1 MDCNKKNCELAPE
14 TCEALVAAVGAANV
28 KATEGGVT
36 VTVCSTEQVAA
47 VAKIAKKAKVAAAVC
62 GNTPITVT
70 FSEAMQKV
78 EVVAEDYAVKAK
90 AGANFQALIDA
101 AAAKGLIMGAQPYH
115 ASRVTVGEW
124 MGSNTPGYGTYKYGT
139 AKDAVLNLEVVL
151 KDGTVIETGY
161 DDIGAYMSAYNLNQI
176 IAGSEGAIGIITSA
190 TLKAYP
196 AGVTKSFAYEIA
208 GGLAEADAAIQA
220 LIRHPNLKPM
230 RFTLQVADG
239 KTMLFLDYQGA
250 QAFVDA
256 DAAETDAILEANG
269 GKKSDAVY
277 KPACYKFKAVIP
289 IANLSKS
296 NAKMAMIVD
305 RYTALVSSDSMDDI
319 KATIEACG
327 GRKACG
333 WAFADGNIEKVHDE
347 TTSKFMRDLAGFLAE
362 PNVDSIAKSGDKLSR
377 EYNDAI
383 REKLVE
389 AVGAANVNESGPE
402 RLLYCHDLAPLP
414 KMAGIAFDNIPDVV
428 VRPSTTAQIA
438 AVMKVAYKHGIAVTP
453 RGNSTWGLGGAQP
466 AFRGIVCDC
475 SSKFNKVT
483 VDEKT
488 MTVKV
493 QSGATWKATLD
504 ACMAKGFIV
513 GSYPSSFPAATI
525 GAWLSTNGMGIGSFK
540 YGSAKDNVLDMEVIL
555 SNGEVLHTGYGDMG
569 NYNSGLNL
577 NQFFVGSEGTACIF
591 GTVTFRIHPMGVIH
605 PLAYDFEN
613 LADANPVIQ
622 AIIADPS
629 IRPLHIAWSDHYHFE
644 HQKMAGL
651 HAPDVHNLLLV
662 TYQGQENYVDMEIAV
677 TDEIAAKFG
686 GKRVDDAI
694 ASHEWDERCYE
705 FRARKVGIGEIPA
718 EVIVPAKTWGK
729 FVDEC
734 YTGFGVM
741 KMDIGGI
748 IGVMVDNQTTL
759 FMPYYFKDDELMTGM
774 LAFAFNMYLGD
785 RAEVYGGR
793 STGYGIF
800 FAGNLDAAHDANTVA
815 LMRELKTFLDPH
827 DVMNPGHLVC
837 GMTKFGIGMSHGL
850 SSFMFKMMQTIKKLM
865 PPEHNFENNIKRFK
879 FNKYTE
885 EKCEDRK
892 HVLGRGY
899 E

>member
-1 MDCNKKNCELAPE
+1 
-14 TCEALVAAVGAANV
+14 
-28 KATEGGVT
+28 
-36 VTVCSTEQVAA
+36 
-47 VAKIAKKAKVAAAVC
+47 
-62 GNTPITVT
+62 
-70 FSEAMQKV
+70 
-78 EVVAEDYAVKAK
+78 
-90 AGANFQALIDA
+90 
-101 AAAKGLIMGAQPYH
+101 
-115 ASRVTVGEW
+115 
-124 MGSNTPGYGTYKYGT
+124 
-139 AKDAVLNLEVVL
+139 
-151 KDGTVIETGY
+151 
-161 DDIGAYMSAYNLNQI
+161 
-176 IAGSEGAIGIITSA
+176 
-190 TLKAYP
+190 
-196 AGVTKSFAYEIA
+196 
-208 GGLAEADAAIQA
+208 
-220 LIRHPNLKPM
+220 
-230 RFTLQVADG
+230 
-239 KTMLFLDYQGA
+239 
-250 QAFVDA
+250 
-256 DAAETDAILEANG
+256 
-269 GKKSDAVY
+269 
-277 KPACYKFKAVIP
+277 
-289 IANLSKS
+289 
-296 NAKMAMIVD
+296 
-305 RYTALVSSDSMDDI
+305 
-319 KATIEACG
+319 
-327 GRKACG
+327 
-333 WAFADGNIEKVHDE
+333 
-347 TTSKFMRDLAGFLAE
+347 
-362 PNVDSIAKSGDKLSR
+362 
-377 EYNDAI
+377 
-383 REKLVE
+383 
-389 AVGAANVNESGPE
+389 
-402 RLLYCHDLAPLP
+402 
-414 KMAGIAFDNIPDVV
+414 
-428 VRPSTTAQIA
+428 
-438 AVMKVAYKHGIAVTP
+438 
-453 RGNSTWGLGGAQP
+453 
-466 AFRGIVCDC
+466 
-475 SSKFNKVT
+475 
-483 VDEKT
+483 
-488 MTVKV
+488 
-493 QSGATWKATLD
+493 
-504 ACMAKGFIV
+504 V

-651 HAPDVHNLLLV
+651 HAPDVRNLLLV
-662 TYQGQENYVDMEIAV
+662 TYQGQENYVDMEIAI
-677 TDEIAAKFG
+677 TDELAAKFG
-686 GKRVDDAI
+686 GKRVDDSI

-759 FMPYYFKDDELMTGM
+759 FMPYYFKDDEMMTGM

-879 FNKYTE
+879 FNKYAE
-885 EKCEDRK
+885 EKAEDRK